1 MASAPALRGRGYQVR
16 TCHAVAPPSSES
28 CIRTPISA
36 LSSGRKSS
44 TAPERDAVRRAPS
57 RQCGDAR
64 HPCYEHPAVP
74 GRGDD
79 RRQSMPRAAR
89 PPGSL
94 PRHHLQVRRAP
105 YARSGRRSRYH
116 ALTKRREALAVRYD
130 AGVADASAAGIT
142 PSWVR
147 TVAKSQYSL
156 SRWISPSSAS
166 SRIEATR
173 TSTCCPVPGGSGPNC
188 PL

>member
-1 MASAPALRGRGYQVR
+1 VEFPGPGHSTTGVETCQTLLTRLKILLSPAPQKFNTFNTFKLFSPFALFATFASSHHASWRAL
-16 TCHAVAPPSSES
+16 PPFVVVGNW
-28 CIRTPISA
+28 C
-36 LSSGRKSS
+36 
-44 TAPERDAVRRAPS
+44 ERAMPWPRL
-57 RQCGDAR
+57 
-64 HPCYEHPAVP
+64 HP
-74 GRGDD
+74 
-79 RRQSMPRAAR
+79 
-89 PPGSL
+89 
-94 PRHHLQVRRAP
+94 
-105 YARSGRRSRYH
+105 
-116 ALTKRREALAVRYD
+116 KAVRYD

-173 TSTCCPVPGGSGPNC
+173 TLTCCPVPGGSGPNC